1 MAHERLFASCIKK
14 IHERGNTLYTIEDS
28 LKEHGERFDDLKDN
42 IEEYQKAKPKI
53 LTGYDRK
60 EKTDKLKK
68 AIMEELGAT
77 TDDWDDYK
85 WQMKNRISDPELISK
100 LLGLD
105 TKEKEKISKVAER
118 FRFAVSP
125 YYLTLIDKENTS
137 HCPIYKQA
145 IPCDAELA
153 MTGELDP
160 MDEEGT
166 SVGELITRRYP
177 DRLIIK
183 VTNVCGMFCRFC
195 QRRRAIGESDLA
207 APKKQIEESIEYVRQ
222 NPEIR
227 DVLITGGDSFLI
239 PDATI
244 DWMLKKLRE
253 IDHVE
258 IIRFGTRTPVTLPQ
272 RITKKL
278 VSILKKYA
286 PVYVNTHFNSVREFT
301 KESKKAC
308 AMLADAGIPLG
319 NQMVLLN
326 GVNNNKFVVRKIN
339 QELLKMRV
347 RPYYIFHPKD
357 VRGTKHFYCKVEEG
371 LDIMESLRGKTS
383 GMAIPTYIVN
393 GPGGLGK
400 TPVMPSYLF
409 FVGKNRAVF
418 RNWEGKSFEIRN

>member
-1 MAHERLFASCIKK
+1 LRK
-14 IHERGNTLYTIEDS
+14 NTIMNAIEES
-28 LKEHGERFDDLKDN
+28 LQDHGERFENLKDT
-42 IEEYQKAKPKI
+42 IEEYQKAKPLI
-53 LTGYDRK
+53 LTGYDRRDQ
-60 EKTDKLKK
+60 TSKLRDVILRKFD
-68 AIMEELGAT
+68 AT
-77 TDDWDDYK
+77 PKDWDSYK
-85 WQMKNRISDPELISK
+85 WQMRNRISDPQLIGEFLELDDDRI
-100 LLGLD
+100 
-105 TKEKEKISKVAER
+105 EKIAKVAEK

-125 YYLTLIDKENTS
+125 YYLSLVNKDDVD

-145 IPCDAELA
+145 VPSFEELA

-195 QRRRAIGESDLA
+195 QRRRAIGENDMA
-207 APKKQIEESIEYVRQ
+207 APKEQIAAAIEYVRENQ
-222 NPEIR
+222 EIR
-227 DVLITGGDSFLI
+227 DVLITGGDAFMI
-239 PDATI
+239 PDSTI
-244 DWMLKKLRE
+244 DWLLKELRSIE
-253 IDHVE
+253 HVE
-258 IIRFGTRTPVTLPQ
+258 IIRFGSRTPVTLPQ
-272 RITKKL
+272 RVTDKL

-286 PVYVNTHFNSVREFT
+286 PIYVNTHFNSIREFT
-301 KESKKAC
+301 DESKKAC
-308 AMLADAGIPLG
+308 SKLADAGIPLG
-319 NQMVLLN
+319 NQMVLLR

-339 QELLKMRV
+339 QELLKFRV

-357 VRGTKHFYCKVEEG
+357 IRGTKHFYCKVEEG

-409 FVGKNRAVF
+409 YIGKNRAVF
-418 RNWEGKSFEIRN
+418 RNWEGKSFEIKN